1 MIRVIVAYATKMGAT
16 KGIADAIGD
25 ELTRDGIDAHVHN
38 AAAVKDLKGYDAA
51 VIGSAIYTN
60 RWRPEAIRLL
70 SLADR
75 GHPIPVWLFQSGPLG
90 KDPET
95 GEGADSMQVAIP
107 AKVARL
113 AESIGAPVPVTF
125 GGRIDAA
132 TAKGFI
138 AKRMAKGPMAG
149 DFRDFDRIRQWAD
162 GIAEQLTASKHVD
175 NR

>member
-1 MIRVIVAYATKMGAT
+1 MIKVLVAYATKMGAT

-38 AAAVKDLKGYDAA
+38 AAEVNDLKGYDAA

-75 GHPIPVWLFQSGPLG
+75 GNPIPVWLFQSGPLG
-90 KDPET
+90 EDPET
-95 GEGADSMQVAIP
+95 GEGAKTMQVAVP
-107 AKVARL
+107 TKVARL

-125 GGRIDAA
+125 GGRIEPA

-138 AKRMAKGPMAG
+138 AKKMAKGPMAG
-149 DFRDFDRIRQWAD
+149 DFRDFDRIRHWAD
-162 GIAEQLTASKHVD
+162 GIAEQLTAPKHVD
-175 NR
+175 IW